1 MTGNLRV
8 LITGAG
14 GQVGRALVASAP
26 GAVDVVALGRDELD
40 IADPA
45 QVERVVADVGPALI
59 VNTAAY
65 TAVDK
70 AETDAETARAVNED
84 GPRHLA
90 HAARTQHAR
99 LIQLSTDYVFD
110 GMSSRPYR
118 PGDEP
123 APISVYGATKLAGER
138 AVLETLGSSAVVLRT
153 SWVYAANGRNFL
165 LTMLRLLRDRQEVR
179 VVDDQFGTPT
189 TAMSVANAVW
199 RIALARDLAG
209 IFHWSDAG
217 VASWYDFAVAIAEE
231 AGSRRLVPSAARV
244 VPISTADYPTPAR
257 RPAFSVLDKRAS
269 RVALELEPVHWRV
282 NLRSVLEERARA

>member
-1 MTGNLRV
+1 
-8 LITGAG
+8 
-14 GQVGRALVASAP
+14 
-26 GAVDVVALGRDELD
+26 
-40 IADPA
+40 
-45 QVERVVADVGPALI
+45 
-59 VNTAAY
+59 
-65 TAVDK
+65 
-70 AETDAETARAVNED
+70 
-84 GPRHLA
+84 
-90 HAARTQHAR
+90 
-99 LIQLSTDYVFD
+99 
-110 GMSSRPYR
+110 
-118 PGDEP
+118 
-123 APISVYGATKLAGER
+123 
-138 AVLETLGSSAVVLRT
+138 
-153 SWVYAANGRNFL
+153 

-269 RVALELEPVHWRV
+269 RVAL
-282 NLRSVLEERARA
+282 